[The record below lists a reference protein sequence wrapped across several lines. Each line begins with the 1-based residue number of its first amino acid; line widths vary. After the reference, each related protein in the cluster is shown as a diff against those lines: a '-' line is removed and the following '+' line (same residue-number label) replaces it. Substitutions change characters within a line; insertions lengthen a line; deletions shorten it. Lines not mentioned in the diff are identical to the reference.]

1 MKIPKGYRGIVIS
14 STDRIVPK
22 ETPADDDED
31 AEETPEVKIME
42 EQAEFGDLMV
52 WGHEALPDD
61 MADPYVRGVEE
72 WVAFAEQ
79 VCSSGPMC
87 EVMHVDDV

>member
-1 MKIPKGYRGIVIS
+1 L
-14 STDRIVPK
+14 PK
-22 ETPADDDED
+22 ETPAEDDED
-31 AEETPEVKIME
+31 AEEVPEVKVME
-42 EQAEFGDLMV
+42 EQSEFGDMIV

-79 VCSSGPMC
+79 VCWVGIGRNSDADGLQIHSQSD
-87 EVMHVDDV
+87 EEEKETK